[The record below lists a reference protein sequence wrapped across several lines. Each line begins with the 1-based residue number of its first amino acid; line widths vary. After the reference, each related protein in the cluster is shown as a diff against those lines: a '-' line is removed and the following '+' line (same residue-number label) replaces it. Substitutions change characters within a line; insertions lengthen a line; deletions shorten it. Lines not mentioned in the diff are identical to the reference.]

1 MNIKDSYLMTLV
13 ESYDFIK
20 FTFVNRFDVVYVFLF
35 GPLLAK
41 YGDKVYHQLVFNFLA
56 LV

>member
-35 GPLLAK
+35 GTFWPNI
-41 YGDKVYHQLVFNFLA
+41 GFFW
-56 LV
+56 